1 VAALGKVTRTA
12 SVVARGPAR
21 LIVLEE
27 EQLEWLLEAEPEV
40 SRALLMLLA
49 KRMAAEAGP
58 LT

>member
-1 VAALGKVTRTA
+1 
-12 SVVARGPAR
+12 
-21 LIVLEE
+21 VLEE

-58 LT
+58 LR